1 MENNIPIHLQEIIF
15 ATSDIALNR
24 QLRKLENEGQI
35 KKIAPRIYTSNF
47 NESEEII
54 IRRNIF
60 TILGKLYPGAILSH
74 RSALEFK
81 PTTANQIFVTYTYTK
96 KIDLPGISIRFIEGM
111 PAIEGD
117 NPFSGELFVA
127 QQERAF
133 LENLQSSR
141 QVGPTSKT
149 ITLPEIETKLEQIVQ
164 VKGEEGLN
172 RFRDKAKEIAE
183 KLGMQ
188 FEFEKLNK
196 LISALLTTKPSKI
209 LTSPIALAR
218 ALGNPYDKHRL
229 ELFEKLFLELKQQPF
244 KDRQDINSEINSFRN
259 FAFFE
264 AYFSNYIEGTIF
276 EIEEAK
282 SIIQTETPIPNRD
295 EDSHDILG
303 TYKLVSNQKEMSTTP
318 SNPEELLN
326 ILQYRHQILLPARNS
341 KNPGQFKDK
350 NNRAGETHFVDH
362 SLVKGTLIKSFDY
375 YQALQEPF
383 AKATYIMF
391 IVSEIHP
398 FLDGNGRIARVMMN
412 AELVKANQARII
424 IPTVYRDDYL
434 GALRKLTRNDDPK
447 VYIRMLQ
454 RAQEFSATLKTDNID
469 ELENH
474 LKLSNAF
481 KEHDE
486 AKLKIIKLHN
496 NG

>member
-15 ATSDIALNR
+15 ATSDTALNR
-24 QLRKLENEGQI
+24 QLSKLEKEGQI
-35 KKIAPRIYTSNF
+35 KKIAPRIYSSNL
-47 NESEEII
+47 NESEDII
-54 IRRNIF
+54 IKRNIF
-60 TILGKLYPGAILSH
+60 SILGKLYPGAVLSH

-81 PTTANQIFVTYTYTK
+81 PTAANQIFVTYTYTK
-96 KIDLPGISIRFIEGM
+96 KIELPGITIRFMEGS

-117 NPFSGELFVA
+117 NPFAGELFVA

-133 LENLQSSR
+133 LENMQTSR

-149 ITLPEIETKLEQIVQ
+149 LTLPEIENKLEQIVQ

-172 RFRDKAKEIAE
+172 QFRDKAREIAE
-183 KLGMQ
+183 KLEMQ
-188 FEFEKLNK
+188 SEFEKLNK

-209 LTSPIALAR
+209 LTSPIAVAR
-218 ALGNPYDKHRL
+218 ALGNPYEKHRI
-229 ELFEKLFLELKQQPF
+229 ELFEKLFIELQQQPY
-244 KDRQDINSEINSFRN
+244 KDRKDINTETNAFRN

-303 TYKLVSNQKEMSTTP
+303 TYNLVSNQKEMATTP

-326 ILQYRHQILLPARNS
+326 ILQYRHQILLAARTS
-341 KNPGQFKDK
+341 KKPGQFKDK

-362 SLVKGTLIKSFDY
+362 TLVRGTLIKGFDY

-383 AKATYIMF
+383 AKAAYIMF
-391 IVSEIHP
+391 MISEIHP

-412 AELVKANQARII
+412 AELVKANQTRII

-434 GALRKLTRNDDPK
+434 GALRRLTRNGDPA

-454 RAQEFSATLKTDNID
+454 RAQEFSATLVAT
-469 ELENH
+469 EMEALENQ
-474 LKLSNAF
+474 LTKSNAF

-486 AKLKIIKLHN
+486 AKLKIITL
-496 NG
+496 

>member
-15 ATSDIALNR
+15 ATSDTALNR
-24 QLRKLENEGQI
+24 QLSKLEKEGQI
-35 KKIAPRIYTSNF
+35 KKIAPRIYSSNL
-47 NESEEII
+47 NESEDTII
-54 IRRNIF
+54 KRNIF
-60 TILGKLYPGAILSH
+60 SILGKLYPGAVLSH

-81 PTTANQIFVTYTYTK
+81 PTAANQIFVTYTYTK
-96 KIDLPGISIRFIEGM
+96 KIELPGITIRFMEGS

-117 NPFSGELFVA
+117 NPFAGELFVA

-133 LENLQSSR
+133 LENMQTSR

-149 ITLPEIETKLEQIVQ
+149 LTLPEIENKLEQIVQ

-172 RFRDKAKEIAE
+172 KFRDKAREIAE
-183 KLGMQ
+183 KLEMQ
-188 FEFEKLNK
+188 SEFEKLNK

-209 LTSPIALAR
+209 LTSPIAVAR
-218 ALGNPYDKHRL
+218 ALGNPYDKHRI
-229 ELFEKLFLELKQQPF
+229 ELFEKLFIELQQQPY
-244 KDRQDINSEINSFRN
+244 KDRKDINTETNAFRN

-303 TYKLVSNQKEMSTTP
+303 TYKLVSNQKEMATTP

-326 ILQYRHQILLPARNS
+326 ILQYRHQILLAARTS
-341 KNPGQFKDK
+341 KKPGQFKDK

-362 SLVKGTLIKSFDY
+362 TLVRGTLIKGFDY

-383 AKATYIMF
+383 AKAAYIMF
-391 IVSEIHP
+391 MISEIHP

-412 AELVKANQARII
+412 AELVKANQTRII

-434 GALRKLTRNDDPK
+434 GALRRLTRNDDPA

-454 RAQEFSATLKTDNID
+454 RAQEFSATLVAT
-469 ELENH
+469 EMEALENQ
-474 LKLSNAF
+474 LTQSNAF

-486 AKLKIIKLHN
+486 AKLKIITL
-496 NG
+496 

>member
-1 MENNIPIHLQEIIF
+1 MENSIPIHLQEIIF
-15 ATSDIALNR
+15 ATSDSALNR
-24 QLRKLENEGQI
+24 QLSKLEKEGQI

-47 NESEEII
+47 DEAEELI

-60 TILGKLYPGAILSH
+60 TILGKLYPGSVLSH

-81 PTTANQIFVTYTYTK
+81 PTAANQIFVTYTYTK
-96 KIDLPGISIRFIEGM
+96 KIELPGITIRFMEGR
-111 PAIEGD
+111 PAIDGD

-133 LENLQSSR
+133 LENLQTSR

-172 RFRDKAKEIAE
+172 KFRDKTREIAI

-188 FEFEKLNK
+188 TEFDKLNK

-209 LTSPIALAR
+209 LTSPLAMAR

-229 ELFEKLFLELKQQPF
+229 ELFEKLFVALQQPY
-244 KDRQDINSEINSFRN
+244 KDRKDINTDTIAFRN

-303 TYKLVSNQKEMSTTP
+303 TYKLVSNQKEMQTTP
-318 SNPEELLN
+318 SNPDELLN
-326 ILQYRHQILLPARNS
+326 ILQYRHQILLAARTS
-341 KNPGQFKDK
+341 KKPGQFKDK

-362 SLVKGTLIKSFDY
+362 TLVRGTLIKGFDY
-375 YQALQEPF
+375 YQALKEPF
-383 AKATYIMF
+383 AKAAYIMF
-391 IVSEIHP
+391 MISEIHP

-412 AELVKANQARII
+412 AELVKANQTRII

-434 GALRKLTRNDDPK
+434 GALRRLTRNDDPA

-454 RAQEFSATLKTDNID
+454 RAQEFSATLIANDM
-469 ELENH
+469 EALENH
-474 LKLSNAF
+474 LTQSNAF

-486 AKLKIIKLHN
+486 AKLKILQ
-496 NG
+496 